1 MLENLEY
8 KIEFGNLYVI
18 GKWEDKYLKPKNKM
32 NVVFDGDTLHLNG
45 NGMQIK
51 YIPNE
56 IEINKNTN
64 FSYDK
69 WLEELNKAYDQC
81 KEVYE
86 RYSKNKLD
94 CNSYKNIF

>member
-1 MLENLEY
+1 M
-8 KIEFGNLYVI
+8 
-18 GKWEDKYLKPKNKM
+18 KPKNKM

-56 IEINKNTN
+56 IKINKNTN

-86 RYSKNKLD
+86 SYSKNKLD
-94 CNSYKNIF
+94 CNSYNNIL